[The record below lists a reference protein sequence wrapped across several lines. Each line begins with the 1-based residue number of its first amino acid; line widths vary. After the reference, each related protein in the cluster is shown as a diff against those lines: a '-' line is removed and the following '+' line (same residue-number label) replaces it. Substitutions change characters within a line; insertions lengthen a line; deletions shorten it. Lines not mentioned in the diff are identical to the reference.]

1 MSSISI
7 NKGIASA
14 VLALGVAFSG
24 SVIAKED
31 AESTPMDAK
40 GVPTETEATVY
51 QKEDINTAVAVT
63 VGKFQNDQPGGTK
76 ILEEAKGVLVCPT
89 ITKGG
94 FLIGISGGTCAL
106 QIGGATVDYYG
117 YSAIK
122 AGALAGVKSYSMIM
136 VFNTE
141 AALGKFR
148 SSKRDW
154 EVGAVV
160 TVAVGEKGA
169 SSKLTTTN
177 MRSAI
182 VAFIFGE
189 TGVMADASVKGGRF
203 KRIDAK

>member
-1 MSSISI
+1 MSTLSI
-7 NKGIASA
+7 NKSIATA
-14 VLALGVAFSG
+14 VLAFGVAFSG
-24 SVIAKED
+24 SVLAKED

-51 QKEDINTAVAVT
+51 EKKNINTEVAMT
-63 VGKFQNDQPGGTK
+63 VGKFQNDIPGGTK
-76 ILEEAKGVLVCPT
+76 ILEAAKGVLVCPT

-106 QIGGATVDYYG
+106 QIGGASVDYYG

-122 AGALAGVKSYSMIM
+122 AGFLAGVKSYSMIM

-154 EVGAVV
+154 EVGADV
-160 TVAVGEKGA
+160 TMAVGEKGK
-169 SSKLTTTN
+169 SGTLDTTSLK
-177 MRSAI
+177 SAI
-182 VAFIFGE
+182 VAFVFGE

>member
-63 VGKFQNDQPGGTK
+63 VGKFQKDQPGGTK